1 MVSSLILMMPVALA
15 VLNSLDPAVIYKYAR
30 DAPPF
35 LFTFV
40 KAALALAFVGALMFL
55 SGVRLEISTSYAVF
69 LAVLSGILGPGV
81 GDATYTRSIQ
91 LLGGSL
97 AVVVGFT
104 YIFFAQGLS
113 ALILHETIGYNTVI
127 GAVLAFMGV
136 AVTSLDR
143 KRSVRSLKGLI
154 YAFVAAICWSL
165 AVVLVK
171 AVQEHFNTLLLAFL
185 RITSA
190 LLTMPLISTIYGE
203 KKVFTKGFF
212 TAATISGMFGW
223 GVGMVL
229 YIQSV
234 YLLGISVTVIALALT
249 PVLSQLTTK
258 VISGEKA
265 SLKVFVGA
273 LLVAL
278 GITLQVFH

>member
-1 MVSSLILMMPVALA
+1 MDSLIVVMPVALA
-15 VLNSLDPAVIYKYAR
+15 VLNSLDPAVIYRYAK

-40 KAALALAFVGALMFL
+40 KAVLALVFVSALVFL
-55 SGVRLEISTSYAVF
+55 SGTRLEIPASCALL
-69 LAVLSGILGPGV
+69 LAALSGILGPGV

-97 AVVVGFT
+97 AVVLGFT
-104 YIFFAQGLS
+104 YIFFAQGFS
-113 ALILHETIGYNTVI
+113 VLILHEAVSYNAII
-127 GAVLAFMGV
+127 GAILAFTGV

-143 KRSVRSLKGLI
+143 KRSSYSLKGLI
-154 YAFVAAICWSL
+154 YAFTAAMCWSL

-171 AVQEHFNTLLLAFL
+171 IVQEYFNTLVLAFL
-185 RITSA
+185 RISSA
-190 LLTMPLISTIYGE
+190 LLTMLLMSTMYGE
-203 KKVFTKGFF
+203 RRKLTKGFL
-212 TAATISGMFGW
+212 TAATISGVLGW

-234 YLLGISVTVIALALT
+234 YLLGISVTTVALALT
-249 PVLSQLTTK
+249 PILSQFTTK
-258 VISGEKA
+258 VISGERA
-265 SLKVFVGA
+265 SLKVFIGA

-278 GITLQVFH
+278 GIALQIFH